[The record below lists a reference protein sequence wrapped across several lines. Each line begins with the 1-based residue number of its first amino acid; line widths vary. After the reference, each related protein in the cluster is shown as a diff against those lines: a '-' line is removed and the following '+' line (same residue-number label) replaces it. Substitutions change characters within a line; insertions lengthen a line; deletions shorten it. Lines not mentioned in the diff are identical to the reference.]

1 MSAESPDIFC
11 VQETKCDIKSIP
23 KEVEVPGYKHFWLS
37 GDKDGYSGTGLYTKE
52 EPINVSYGI
61 SKLLAV
67 LLLTSLV
74 NKVFRVAKCAMTSEY
89 AIWYKLDC
97 YCICLSCFVD
107 NKKHDK
113 EGRVITAEYEKF
125 YFVTACKSSAAFFL
139 TMLYTSIIVQF

>member
-1 MSAESPDIFC
+1 MAIFQKNAHSYVSAESPDIFC

-61 SKLLAV
+61 SKLFAILSQ
-67 LLLTSLV
+67 TSLV
-74 NKVFRVAKCAMTSEY
+74 NKVFRVAKCATTSEN

-97 YCICLSCFVD
+97 YCICMFV
-107 NKKHDK
+107 
-113 EGRVITAEYEKF
+113 VF
-125 YFVTACKSSAAFFL
+125 YRRQETRQRRSSDHC
-139 TMLYTSIIVQF
+139 